1 MKVENISFR
10 LELYVSAIF
19 RYLILCIQEAVLG
32 CVCVCVCVDG
42 EVGKTYD
49 AIIRNCFPPTLVC
62 MRIESKR
69 VPKVPDLVLRVG
81 VRDPSL
87 PA

>member
-1 MKVENISFR
+1 M
-10 LELYVSAIF
+10 
-19 RYLILCIQEAVLG
+19 
-32 CVCVCVCVDG
+32 CVCVCVDG